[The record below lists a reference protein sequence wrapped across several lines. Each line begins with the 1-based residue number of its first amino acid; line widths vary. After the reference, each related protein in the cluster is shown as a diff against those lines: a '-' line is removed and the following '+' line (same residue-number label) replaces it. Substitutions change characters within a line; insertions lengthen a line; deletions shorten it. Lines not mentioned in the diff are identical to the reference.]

1 MLETNKQIHKL
12 KLKFLMR
19 LRTKFKAFS
28 IHARKSYFKQFWF
41 LCTATMAHSKLWLS
55 WSLNFFTRTNAKY
68 CKVEVLTD
76 RLSRIPETPV
86 LFNQFCY
93 NLNINFRDDG
103 DGCTF
108 ANPMFGHWV
117 KKILDFCTQYLGLIL
132 CIAHLALEFF
142 HRHWI
147 YFKNNLILQ

>member
-55 WSLNFFTRTNAKY
+55 WSLNFFKRTNAKD

-103 DGCTF
+103 DGCAF
-108 ANPMFGHWV
+108 AHPMFGPWV

-142 HRHWI
+142 HATD
-147 YFKNNLILQ
+147 FFF